1 MATRTIGG
9 KRDPYTPG
17 LLKQAVEALI
27 ANKGNQVHTAEAL
40 DIGRSALQSRLRA
53 AREIPALRAELDAP
67 TPSAQI
73 AADREQR
80 TALSAYQLLQ
90 GKYAQALKTI
100 ESQEHAL
107 RALNVLGGI
116 ETFEI
121 VPREKSGTGEGTVV
135 MVASDWHVEERV
147 DPKTING
154 VNEYSLE
161 VAERRATGFFQSGL
175 RLTRLLQQD
184 IQIRTIVVPLL
195 GDFISNDIHEEFAD
209 LTDAQPIKAIVFAQK
224 LIASGIEFLLA
235 HSKCDL
241 VVPCHSGNHGRTTKT
256 TRFGSEAGH
265 SLEYLMYLMLAAYFR
280 SEPRVKFIV
289 SEGYHSYL
297 KVYDAEIRFHHG
309 HAIKYQG
316 GVGGITIP
324 VLKAIAQWDKV
335 RRADLDVFAHFH
347 QLRDG
352 GKWLSNGSLIGY
364 NAYAQSIKADFEPPK
379 QLLFLLDKKRGRTCT
394 WPILPELPRK

>member
-1 MATRTIGG
+1 MG
-9 KRDPYTPG
+9 DHTPG
-17 LLKQAVEALI
+17 NRDRKVPCGNAPTCQNLVRVTTKYGLCATCFAPRRADLLA
-27 ANKGNQVHTAEAL
+27 
-40 DIGRSALQSRLRA
+40 GR
-53 AREIPALRAELDAP
+53 IPAAQAP
-67 TPSAQI
+67 PPTAIEQV
-73 AADREQR
+73 AADRERKQ
-80 TALSAYQLLQ
+80 AVSAYRLLQ
-90 GKYAQALKTI
+90 GKYAEALRTI
-100 ESQEHAL
+100 ESQERDL

-116 ETFEI
+116 ETFSI
-121 VPREKSGTGEGTVV
+121 VPREKSGTAEGAVV
-135 MVASDWHVEERV
+135 MVASDWHCEERV

-161 VAERRATGFFQSGL
+161 IAERRATGFFQGGL

-184 IQIRTIVVPLL
+184 ISIKTIVLPLL

-209 LTDAQPIKAIVFAQK
+209 LTDAQPVKAIVFAQK
-224 LIASGIEFLLA
+224 LIASGIEFLLE

-280 SEPRVKFIV
+280 NEPRVKFVV

-297 KVYDAEIRFHHG
+297 KVYDLDIRFHHG

-324 VLKAIAQWDKV
+324 VLKAISQWDKV
-335 RRADLDVFAHFH
+335 RRADLDVFGHFH

-352 GKWLSNGSLIGY
+352 GKWMSNGALIGY
-364 NAYAQSIKADFEPPK
+364 NAYSQSIKSDFETPR
-379 QLLFLLDKKRGRTCT
+379 QLLFLLDKQRGRTCT
-394 WPILPELPRK
+394 WPILVDRKK